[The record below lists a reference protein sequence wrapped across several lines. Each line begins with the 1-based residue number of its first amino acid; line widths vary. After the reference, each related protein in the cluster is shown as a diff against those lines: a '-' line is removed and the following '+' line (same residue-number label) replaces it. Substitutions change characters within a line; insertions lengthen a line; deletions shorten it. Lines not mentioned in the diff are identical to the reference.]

1 MSEIRFDNKVAIVTG
16 AGAGLGKSYALEF
29 GRRGA
34 KVVVNDLGAA
44 VDGSGSSHNA
54 ADLVVDEIKKAG
66 GQAVSNYDSV
76 STAEGGEKIVNTA
89 LDAFGSADI
98 LVNNAGIVRDHS
110 FLKLTED
117 EWDLVISVHL
127 KGAYNVTKPA
137 LASMREKNYGR
148 VVFTSSGV
156 GLYGNFGQANY
167 AAAKMGLIG
176 LMNTLVIESIKHN
189 IKLNAIAP
197 NAASRMTEKVLPPP
211 LFEKLKPEHIAP
223 MVMWLASEQNQDTGM
238 IFNCMGGWYSRTA
251 IMCASGII
259 IGDGSSTVTAEDI
272 QKNWGVIKSLEGAR
286 PLTSIGESFGYVAPL
301 LSKQ

>member
-1 MSEIRFDNKVAIVTG
+1 MPEVRFNDRVAIVTG

-29 GRRGA
+29 ARRGA
-34 KVVVNDLGAA
+34 KVVVNDLGSA

-54 ADLVVDEIKKAG
+54 ADLVVEEIKSAG
-66 GQAVSNYDSV
+66 GKAVANYDSV
-76 STAEGGEKIVNTA
+76 SSVQGGESIVKTA

-110 FLKLTED
+110 LQKLTED
-117 EWDLVISVHL
+117 EWDIVMAVHL
-127 KGAYNVTKPA
+127 KGAYNLTKPA
-137 LASMREKNYGR
+137 LAAMKEKNYGR
-148 VVFTSSGV
+148 VIFTSSGV

-167 AAAKMGLIG
+167 AAAKMGLVG
-176 LMNTLVIESIKHN
+176 FMNTLVIENLKYN

-223 MVMWLASEQNQDTGM
+223 MVMWLASEQNQETGM

-251 IMCASGII
+251 VMCAKGII
-259 IGDGSSTVTAEDI
+259 IGDGTMTVTPEDI
-272 QKNWGVIKSLEGAR
+272 QAKWDTIKSLDGAR
-286 PLTSIGESFGYVAPL
+286 PLSSIGESFGFVAPL
-301 LSKQ
+301 LQK